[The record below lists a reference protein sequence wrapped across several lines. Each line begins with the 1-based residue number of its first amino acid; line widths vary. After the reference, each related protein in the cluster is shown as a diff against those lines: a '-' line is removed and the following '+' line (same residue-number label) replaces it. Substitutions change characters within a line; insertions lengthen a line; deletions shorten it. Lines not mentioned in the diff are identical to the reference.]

1 MKWFAGLLDRWLDRI
16 APLPDFTGPDWLTDR
31 EAARED
37 WLSEEILHLSAD
49 APTHSESD
57 TPARV
62 SGVTAGSP
70 DPWVTP
76 AGADQTP
83 ASAVIPGGFVTDEQR
98 IQELVA
104 DYEDFLRKLFRS

>member
-16 APLPDFTGPDWLTDR
+16 APLPDFTGPDWLTDH

-57 TPARV
+57 TPACV

-70 DPWVTP
+70 DPRVTP
-76 AGADQTP
+76 DGDGT
-83 ASAVIPGGFVTDEQR
+83 ASATVPVGFTDDEVIEGIR
-98 IQELVA
+98 S
-104 DYEDFLRKLFRS
+104 YLRKFYRG